1 VVVLRV
7 EAVEQAEVG
16 STWGSSHGSW
26 GSGAI
31 PVAVRQLVEEE
42 RPVGQEPMV
51 GGAAA
56 KT

>member
-16 STWGSSHGSW
+16 SAWGSSHGSW

-31 PVAVRQLVEEE
+31 PVAVRQLAAGWVED
-42 RPVGQEPMV
+42 P
-51 GGAAA
+51 
-56 KT
+56 